1 MIKWLKYAFLL
12 CVVFSFGYV
21 FWGEYNCI
29 SDYDMSDYRCE
40 EYQGDFFR
48 VLPDGSR
55 QKIKIPGKC
64 KAEQNEVVWFETVL
78 PQKLDKAET
87 LCFRSAKQDMLF
99 YVDGDL
105 RASYG
110 AGKRDTIAII
120 RAGAFVM
127 VDIKPEDA
135 GKVLKVKTQT
145 DSSYTGYFYQVYQGS
160 HLGIWRFLAG
170 KYASDLVVAILMA
183 LLGILTI
190 VGSYLV
196 LLKTHRNFELQYL
209 GWGINLAGV
218 WLFSNSVY
226 RQLIFPNIT
235 IINDLA
241 FYIIMILP
249 VPFLIYM
256 NKIQNG
262 RYRSMY
268 MVIGGGCCLD
278 FIVCTFLHI
287 TRRIDFTDSIL
298 VITMVCGI
306 SITMMCCTII
316 RDYIKGNIKE
326 YVLVAFGLLGAFGCA
341 IIQIIFYFRRSG
353 VLSGVFLALGL
364 LILLGFSIVNA
375 IREIIYLQKDKQKA
389 ISASEA
395 KGRFLAN
402 MSHEIRTPINAV
414 LGMNA
419 IILREST
426 ESHIREYALDVQNAG
441 QSLLALVNDILDLS
455 KIESGKLALL
465 PVEYDISSVI
475 HDIYRMTYIKAE
487 SKNLQVELY
496 VDDKIPSK
504 LFGDDIRIR
513 QVLLN
518 LMNNAVKYTEEGKV
532 ILRIH
537 ADLLFKQVRLRF
549 EVEDTGIGI
558 REEDIELLYEEFGR
572 IEEERNRKIEG
583 TGLGMAITIGIL
595 QLMQSELKVKS
606 EYGKGST
613 FYFELIQDVVSFEPI
628 GNLEKRVREQVTENT
643 YEPEFYAPSAKILL
657 VDDNAINRKVF
668 SSLLRETEVQIDE
681 ASSGEMCL
689 EKIQKKS
696 YDLIFMDHMMPGM
709 DGIETFEAMRN
720 LPNNLSANAPVI
732 MLTANA
738 IQGIRKKYQTVGFDD
753 YLSKPIVPEKLEALL
768 LQYLPREKTESIV
781 LKNKP
786 EGEVE
791 LPEIE
796 GFDFAHAMMI
806 MQDANALWGMVEDIY
821 QTYRQDADELE
832 EKYTGLMCVKD
843 DESYRQYMVKVHSLK
858 SSMAAVGALEISYL
872 ARLLEQCANEQKAE
886 VIQCIHPIF
895 MQKWNEMGEHLKPH
909 IQEIAGN
916 VSPDYQALPGLLG
929 LLAEAMEEMDVD
941 TADRIMEQIKQYRFT
956 EEMAQIVTN
965 LSEAVVHLE
974 PERVQAEVKRWQKLL
989 QDIDISE

>member
-1 MIKWLKYAFLL
+1 MEMIS
-12 CVVFSFGYV
+12 C
-21 FWGEYNCI
+21 
-29 SDYDMSDYRCE
+29 
-40 EYQGDFFR
+40 
-48 VLPDGSR
+48 
-55 QKIKIPGKC
+55 
-64 KAEQNEVVWFETVL
+64 
-78 PQKLDKAET
+78 
-87 LCFRSAKQDMLF
+87 
-99 YVDGDL
+99 
-105 RASYG
+105 
-110 AGKRDTIAII
+110 
-120 RAGAFVM
+120 
-127 VDIKPEDA
+127 
-135 GKVLKVKTQT
+135 
-145 DSSYTGYFYQVYQGS
+145 
-160 HLGIWRFLAG
+160 
-170 KYASDLVVAILMA
+170 
-183 LLGILTI
+183 
-190 VGSYLV
+190 
-196 LLKTHRNFELQYL
+196 
-209 GWGINLAGV
+209 
-218 WLFSNSVY
+218 
-226 RQLIFPNIT
+226 
-235 IINDLA
+235 
-241 FYIIMILP
+241 
-249 VPFLIYM
+249 
-256 NKIQNG
+256 
-262 RYRSMY
+262 
-268 MVIGGGCCLD
+268 
-278 FIVCTFLHI
+278 
-287 TRRIDFTDSIL
+287 
-298 VITMVCGI
+298 
-306 SITMMCCTII
+306 
-316 RDYIKGNIKE
+316 
-326 YVLVAFGLLGAFGCA
+326 
-341 IIQIIFYFRRSG
+341 
-353 VLSGVFLALGL
+353 
-364 LILLGFSIVNA
+364 
-375 IREIIYLQKDKQKA
+375 
-389 ISASEA
+389 
-395 KGRFLAN
+395 
-402 MSHEIRTPINAV
+402 
-414 LGMNA
+414 
-419 IILREST
+419 
-426 ESHIREYALDVQNAG
+426 
-441 QSLLALVNDILDLS
+441 
-455 KIESGKLALL
+455 
-465 PVEYDISSVI
+465 
-475 HDIYRMTYIKAE
+475 
-487 SKNLQVELY
+487 
-496 VDDKIPSK
+496 
-504 LFGDDIRIR
+504 IR
-513 QVLLN
+513 QILLN
-518 LMNNAVKYTEEGKV
+518 LMNNAVKYTEKGKV

-583 TGLGMAITIGIL
+583 TGLGMAITIGLL

-668 SSLLRETEVQIDE
+668 ISLLRETEVQIDE

-696 YDLIFMDHMMPGM
+696 YDIIFMDHMMPGM

-720 LPNNLSANAPVI
+720 LPNNLSKNAPVI

-886 VIQCIHPIF
+886 VIQCVHPIF

-941 TADRIMEQIKQYRFT
+941 TADRIMEQIKQYRFS

-989 QDIDISE
+989 QDIDITE

>member
-1 MIKWLKYAFLL
+1 
-12 CVVFSFGYV
+12 
-21 FWGEYNCI
+21 
-29 SDYDMSDYRCE
+29 
-40 EYQGDFFR
+40 
-48 VLPDGSR
+48 
-55 QKIKIPGKC
+55 
-64 KAEQNEVVWFETVL
+64 
-78 PQKLDKAET
+78 
-87 LCFRSAKQDMLF
+87 
-99 YVDGDL
+99 
-105 RASYG
+105 
-110 AGKRDTIAII
+110 
-120 RAGAFVM
+120 
-127 VDIKPEDA
+127 
-135 GKVLKVKTQT
+135 
-145 DSSYTGYFYQVYQGS
+145 
-160 HLGIWRFLAG
+160 
-170 KYASDLVVAILMA
+170 
-183 LLGILTI
+183 
-190 VGSYLV
+190 
-196 LLKTHRNFELQYL
+196 
-209 GWGINLAGV
+209 
-218 WLFSNSVY
+218 
-226 RQLIFPNIT
+226 
-235 IINDLA
+235 
-241 FYIIMILP
+241 
-249 VPFLIYM
+249 
-256 NKIQNG
+256 
-262 RYRSMY
+262 
-268 MVIGGGCCLD
+268 
-278 FIVCTFLHI
+278 
-287 TRRIDFTDSIL
+287 
-298 VITMVCGI
+298 
-306 SITMMCCTII
+306 
-316 RDYIKGNIKE
+316 
-326 YVLVAFGLLGAFGCA
+326 
-341 IIQIIFYFRRSG
+341 
-353 VLSGVFLALGL
+353 
-364 LILLGFSIVNA
+364 
-375 IREIIYLQKDKQKA
+375 
-389 ISASEA
+389 
-395 KGRFLAN
+395 
-402 MSHEIRTPINAV
+402 
-414 LGMNA
+414 MNA

-455 KIESGKLALL
+455 KIESGKLTLL
-465 PVEYDISSVI
+465 PVDYDISSVI
-475 HDIYRMTYIKAE
+475 HDIYRMIYIKAE
-487 SKNLQVELY
+487 SKNLQVELH

-504 LFGDDIRIR
+504 LYGDDIRIR
-513 QVLLN
+513 QILLN
-518 LMNNAVKYTEEGKV
+518 LMNNAVKYTEKGKV

-583 TGLGMAITIGIL
+583 TGLGMAITIGLL

-668 SSLLRETEVQIDE
+668 ISLLRETEVQIDE

-696 YDLIFMDHMMPGM
+696 YDIIFMDHMMPGM

-720 LPNNLSANAPVI
+720 LPNNLSKNAPVI

-832 EKYTGLMCVKD
+832 EKYVRLMCVKD

-886 VIQCIHPIF
+886 VIQCVHPIF

-941 TADRIMEQIKQYRFT
+941 TADRIMEQIKQYRFS